1 MCSVSHRPASELMQS
16 LHAVVQKLEE
26 NFSSLEDQ
34 PMFAE
39 LKLLILLHIADLES
53 VGGAVEKA
61 NAEETGHQDAVRP
74 WVIED
79 DPELP

>member
-1 MCSVSHRPASELMQS
+1 MSSVSHHPASGLMQS
-16 LHAVVQKLEE
+16 LRAELRKLEK

-39 LKLLILLHIADLES
+39 LRRLILLHIADLES

-61 NAEETGHQDAVRP
+61 DAGCSESRRGSST
-74 WVIED
+74 
-79 DPELP
+79 LH

>member
-16 LHAVVQKLEE
+16 LRVVLQKLEE

-39 LKLLILLHIADLES
+39 LRRLILLHIADLES
-53 VGGAVEKA
+53 VAGAVEKA
-61 NAEETGHQDAVRP
+61 NAEEAVASRRSSST
-74 WVIED
+74 
-79 DPELP
+79 LH

>member
-1 MCSVSHRPASELMQS
+1 MQS
-16 LHAVVQKLEE
+16 LRAVLQKLEK

-39 LKLLILLHIADLES
+39 LRRLILLHIADLES

-61 NAEETGHQDAVRP
+61 NAEGGRGIKTQFVYASLKIPPRSCLN
-74 WVIED
+74 W
-79 DPELP
+79 L

>member
-1 MCSVSHRPASELMQS
+1 MCSVSHRPAFELMQS
-16 LHAVVQKLEE
+16 LRAVLQKLEK

-39 LKLLILLHIADLES
+39 LRRLILLHIADLAS
-53 VGGAVEKA
+53 VGGAVAKA
-61 NAEETGHQDAVRP
+61 NSEAGHQDAVRP

-79 DPELP
+79 GPQAA

>member
-1 MCSVSHRPASELMQS
+1 MQS
-16 LHAVVQKLEE
+16 LRAVLQKLEE

-39 LKLLILLHIADLES
+39 LRRLILLRIADLES

-61 NAEETGHQDAVRP
+61 NAEAGHQDAVRLP
-74 WVIED
+74 FTED
-79 DPELP
+79 APEAA